1 MNIQITTDA
10 NIDGNED
17 LRRHIEGAVTESL
30 DRFSDR
36 ITRVEVFL
44 SDESSSAKSRNDDKR
59 CVVEARLA
67 GLRPIAVT
75 HRTGN
80 VLQAVEGAVE
90 KLEKTLDRTLGRL
103 KDVRNHIVDASTEE
117 P

>member
-17 LRRHIEGAVTESL
+17 LRRHVEELVTGSL
-30 DRFSDR
+30 ERFGDRV
-36 ITRVEVFL
+36 TRVEVFL

-59 CVVEARLA
+59 CVLEARLA

-80 VLQAVEGAVE
+80 VHQAIDGAVE

-103 KDVRNHIVDASTEE
+103 KDVRNHIMDASTEE